1 MAGALSLTA
10 VYPLD
15 VARTLLAVDTE
26 GCYSGTL
33 DCLTTVIAANVG
45 AMLRALAS
53 ALPALLHA

>member
-1 MAGALSLTA
+1 MNLQCF
-10 VYPLD
+10 
-15 VARTLLAVDTE
+15 LLAVDTE